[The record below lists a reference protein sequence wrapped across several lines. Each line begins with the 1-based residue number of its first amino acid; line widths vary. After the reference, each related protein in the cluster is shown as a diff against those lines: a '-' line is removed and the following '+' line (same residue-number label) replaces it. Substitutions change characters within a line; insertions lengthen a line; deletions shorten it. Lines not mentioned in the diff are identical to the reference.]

1 MNRIEAVL
9 QRTPA
14 TLKEAKTMKKASNDI
29 TDNKQIATSRFLSSA
44 LLHQTILANLIGTP
58 KKNDL

>member
-1 MNRIEAVL
+1 
-9 QRTPA
+9 
-14 TLKEAKTMKKASNDI
+14 MKKASNDI